1 MSIGIPHYNDG
12 ASETLSGTKTLVF
25 NDARVQF
32 LDPGGAGRSVVLPA
46 ETAGVEVVISNAA
59 DASEDLTVKEDGA
72 STTIVVISQ
81 NEDATL
87 TSDGTSWSA
96 ILSKGAT

>member
-1 MSIGIPHYNDG
+1 VSIGIPSIRDG

-25 NDARVQF
+25 NDARLQF

-46 ETAGVEVVISNAA
+46 ETMGVEVVINNAA

-81 NEDATL
+81 HEDAIL

-96 ILSKGAT
+96 VLSKGAT